1 MTEREPFS
9 FEIERTGARVTVRPE
24 GELDLAT
31 APGLEAEVERI
42 TGAELIV
49 FDLREL
55 AFIDST
61 GLQVILRAEAAAR
74 RDGVEFAVVRG
85 PRAVDR
91 LFGVMNLEQRL
102 RVVDDPSELSR

>member
-1 MTEREPFS
+1 MTEHRPFR
-9 FEIERTGARVTVRPE
+9 FEIDRDAGRVTVRPE

-31 APGLEAEVERI
+31 APLLEAQVERI
-42 TGAELIV
+42 EGAERVV

-55 AFIDST
+55 TFLDST

-85 PRAVDR
+85 PRAVER
-91 LFGVMNLEQRL
+91 LFSVMNLEQRL
-102 RVVDDPSELSR
+102 RVVGDPSELAG

>member
-1 MTEREPFS
+1 MTQPRPFTFAIDRE
-9 FEIERTGARVTVRPE
+9 GGRVTVRPV

-42 TGAELIV
+42 EGAECVV

-55 AFIDST
+55 TFLDST

-74 RDGVEFAVVRG
+74 RAGVEFAVVRG
-85 PRAVDR
+85 PRAVER
-91 LFGVMNLEQRL
+91 LFSVMNLEQRL
-102 RVVDDPSELSR
+102 QVVGDPSELAG